1 MLVPLASFVVH
12 HGPVGVAARPHPFT
26 SATSLPALDA
36 AVRHEPVDD
45 VARRAALAELHPDGY
60 SHRGGDRDGDSDADP
75 GEMGSSPAQ
84 KRPIRDSN
92 PCHRRRLYRSLF
104 AANSKS

>member
-26 SATSLPALDA
+26 SATSLARRRHA
-36 AVRHEPVDD
+36 AVRHEPVHD
-45 VARRAALAELHPDGY
+45 VTRRASLAELHPDGY

-75 GEMGSSPAQ
+75 GEMGSSPMQ

-92 PCHRRRLYRSLF
+92 PCRRRERAVS
-104 AANSKS
+104 